1 MSDPFILLLT
11 IAFLAASFFAS
22 LRAKRAFEAAVKRS
36 FEQLTFETPA
46 GRVTG
51 ASLRVVKVVTWRT
64 GNDSSPSSD
73 LFWYCVGDGP
83 SYFVAMGHVRSR
95 FATMPVDWVIR
106 PLTEERM
113 RGALVGDGKACALA
127 FGSAVEG

>member
-1 MSDPFILLLT
+1 MSDPVVVLLT

-36 FEQLTFETPA
+36 FEQLTFETPT

-51 ASLRVVKVVTWRT
+51 ASLRVVKAVTWRT
-64 GNDSSPSSD
+64 GSRSSEFSEM
-73 LFWYCVGDGP
+73 FWYCAGDGP

-113 RGALVGDGKACALA
+113 RGALVGDEKACALA